1 MINTLNIGAYIF
13 DKLST
18 SIPTIK
24 TYPIVADNDAKYP
37 FIVYKRIGLSS
48 LMCKDG
54 NYEDVATV
62 EVTVV
67 AEKYAT
73 SVDIAQQVREAL
85 ENNYDTF
92 DGMEIETTLQSGTED
107 FSDSAYTQK
116 LTYKIKTNN

>member
-13 DKLST
+13 DKLS
-18 SIPTIK
+18 SMPTIK
-24 TYPIVADNDAKYP
+24 TYPIVADNDAKCP

-73 SVDIAQQVREAL
+73 SVDVAQQVREAL

-92 DGMEIETTLQSGTED
+92 DGMEIEATLQSGTED

-116 LTYKIKTNN
+116 LTYRIKTNN

>member
-1 MINTLNIGAYIF
+1 MINTLNIGAYVF
-13 DKLST
+13 GKLST
-18 SIPTIK
+18 KIPTIK

-48 LMCKDG
+48 LICKDG

-85 ENNYDTF
+85 EDNFDTF
-92 DGMEIETTLQSGTED
+92 DGMEIEVTLQSGTED

-116 LTYKIKTNN
+116 LTYRIKTNN

>member
-18 SIPTIK
+18 NISTIK

-37 FIVYKRIGLSS
+37 FIVYKRIGLNS
-48 LMCKDG
+48 LICKDG
-54 NYEDVATV
+54 NYEDMATV

-67 AEKYAT
+67 AEKYAI

-85 ENNYDTF
+85 EDNFDTF
-92 DGMEIETTLQSGTED
+92 DGMEIETTLQSATED

-116 LTYKIKTNN
+116 LIYRIKTNN

>member
-1 MINTLNIGAYIF
+1 MINTLNIGAYVF

-18 SIPTIK
+18 KIPTIK

-48 LMCKDG
+48 LICKDG

-67 AEKYAT
+67 AEKYAI

-85 ENNYDTF
+85 EGNFDTF
-92 DGMEIETTLQSGTED
+92 DGMEIETTLQGGTED

-116 LTYKIKTNN
+116 LTYRIKTNN

>member
-18 SIPTIK
+18 NIPTIK

-37 FIVYKRIGLSS
+37 FIVYKRIGLIS
-48 LMCKDG
+48 LNCKDG

-62 EVTVV
+62 EITVV

-73 SVDIAQQVREAL
+73 SVNIAQQVREAL
-85 ENNYDTF
+85 EDNFDTF
-92 DGMEIETTLQSGTED
+92 DGMEIETTLQSGIED
-107 FSDSAYTQK
+107 FSDSVYTQK
-116 LTYKIKTNN
+116 LTYRIKTNN

>member
-18 SIPTIK
+18 NIPTIK

-37 FIVYKRIGLSS
+37 FIVYKRIGLNS
-48 LMCKDG
+48 LICKDG

-62 EVTVV
+62 EVTVI

-73 SVDIAQQVREAL
+73 SVNIAQQVREAL
-85 ENNYDTF
+85 EDNYDTF
-92 DGMEIETTLQSGTED
+92 DGMEIETTLQSGTEE
-107 FSDSAYTQK
+107 FSDNVYTQK
-116 LTYKIKTNN
+116 LIYRIKTNN

>member
-1 MINTLNIGAYIF
+1 MINTLNIGAYVF

-18 SIPTIK
+18 KIPTIK

-54 NYEDVATV
+54 NYEDEATV
-62 EVTVV
+62 EVTVI
-67 AEKYAT
+67 AEKYAI
-73 SVDIAQQVREAL
+73 SVNIAQQVREAL
-85 ENNYDTF
+85 EDNYDTF

-107 FSDSAYTQK
+107 FSDNVYTQK
-116 LTYKIKTNN
+116 LIYRIKTNN

>member
-67 AEKYAT
+67 AEKYAI

-85 ENNYDTF
+85 EDNFDTF
-92 DGMEIETTLQSGTED
+92 SGMEIETTLQSAMED

-116 LTYKIKTNN
+116 LIYRIKTNN

>member
-13 DKLST
+13 DRLST
-18 SIPTIK
+18 NIPTIK

-67 AEKYAT
+67 AEKYAI

-85 ENNYDTF
+85 EGNFDTF
-92 DGMEIETTLQSGTED
+92 DNMEIEVTLQSGTED

-116 LTYKIKTNN
+116 LTYRIKTNN